1 MRLRRTDPH
10 TLAGAYALDA
20 LGDADREKF
29 EHHLGVCEACR
40 AEATSLRD
48 AAGRLAEATAAVP
61 PPRLRGQVLAEA
73 ARTRQ
78 QPPPVRV
85 AERVRRSWHGVG
97 WPAAPRLA
105 VAIAGV
111 GILVALALGT
121 LLVNDQHRLHMD
133 ATQRG
138 QIAAVLNAPDA
149 DIMTVRAR
157 PHGSATVVMSHA
169 AHALVLTTARL
180 PALPSTECY
189 QVWVMGA
196 HRMRSAG
203 RLPPPKQGMTAP
215 MIVAGIGG
223 GRPDGGH
230 RRAGRW
236 LPAPDLPGGADA
248 GPALRLSRP
257 RGWPPPGQR
266 PDRSWPR
273 EPAGRPV
280 NDSRTWPVH

>member
-20 LGDADREKF
+20 LSDADRERF
-29 EHHLGVCEACR
+29 EHHLGGCEACR
-40 AEATSLRD
+40 AEAASLRG
-48 AAGRLAEATAAVP
+48 AAGWLAEAAAAAP
-61 PPRLRGQVLAEA
+61 PARLRGQVLAEA

-121 LLVNDQHRLHMD
+121 LLINDQHRLHVD
-133 ATQRG
+133 ETQRS
-138 QIAAVLNAPDA
+138 QIAAILNAPDA

-157 PHGSATVVMSHA
+157 SYGSATVVMSHA

-189 QVWVMGA
+189 QVWLMGP

-203 RLPPPKQGMTAP
+203 KLPLPKEGMTAP
-215 MIVAGIGG
+215 MIVAGLAAGDRMG
-223 GRPDGGH
+223 VTVEPAAGAPRPSSPPVLML
-230 RRAGRW
+230 A
-236 LPAPDLPGGADA
+236 LPAD
-248 GPALRLSRP
+248 
-257 RGWPPPGQR
+257 
-266 PDRSWPR
+266 
-273 EPAGRPV
+273 
-280 NDSRTWPVH
+280 